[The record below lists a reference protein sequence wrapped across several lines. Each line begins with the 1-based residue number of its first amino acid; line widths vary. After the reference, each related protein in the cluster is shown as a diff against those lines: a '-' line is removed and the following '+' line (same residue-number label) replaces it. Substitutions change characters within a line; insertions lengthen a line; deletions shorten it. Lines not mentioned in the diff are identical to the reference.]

1 LSSDIATG
9 KVEEYKNTLMKGIK
23 TVLLLT
29 VPSGVGFIVLK
40 EPIIRTIFKFTS
52 LFNDEAVTVAG
63 RILMFFSIALL
74 SQSIVTVVNR
84 AFYAINDTLT
94 PLMIGGSTIIIN
106 IVLSF
111 VFYQTT
117 GLGVAGMAL
126 AYSLASV
133 LNAFLLLTILNKK
146 MKGIY
151 LFDLLKFLLK
161 VVPASLI
168 MGGVLFLIDAFI
180 DMDTGSKIMQV
191 VSLTLEIAAGVLI
204 YFTAVLLMRVEEA
217 INIKNKFISKFSGL
231 IRRKA

>member
-1 LSSDIATG
+1 
-9 KVEEYKNTLMKGIK
+9 
-23 TVLLLT
+23 
-29 VPSGVGFIVLK
+29 
-40 EPIIRTIFKFTS
+40 
-52 LFNDEAVTVAG
+52 
-63 RILMFFSIALL
+63 
-74 SQSIVTVVNR
+74 
-84 AFYAINDTLT
+84 
-94 PLMIGGSTIIIN
+94 MIGGSTIIIN